1 MRTLLIASLLAFP
14 IAVFAQG
21 QSKAP
26 AQKPQSQKPQ
36 SQEQQ
41 QEQKELLERTR
52 VDGAAG
58 GTAPVPAEKREA
70 VNANAGPHKR
80 HIAPSA
86 TSLPRDEPVEPP
98 K

>member
-14 IAVFAQG
+14 LALLAQG
-21 QSKAP
+21 QPKAP
-26 AQKPQSQKPQ
+26 EQKPQTEQ
-36 SQEQQ
+36 QQ

-58 GTAPVPAEKREA
+58 GTAPVPEERRKP
-70 VNANAGPHKR
+70 VNANAGPHK
-80 HIAPSA
+80 HKTTPSPA
-86 TSLPRDEPVEPP
+86 KLPRDEPVEPP